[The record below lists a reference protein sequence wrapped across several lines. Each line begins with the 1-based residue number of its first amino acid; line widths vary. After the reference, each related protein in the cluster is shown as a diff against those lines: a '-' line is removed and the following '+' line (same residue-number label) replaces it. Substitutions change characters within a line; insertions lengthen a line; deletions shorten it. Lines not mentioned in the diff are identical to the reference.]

1 MKLTDGEV
9 KLHQLASSPGRIQS
23 TFSMTGSRRW
33 NVQASRM
40 FGRKRSLQEWN
51 LLSDEERAT
60 FDTAVKSL
68 RGRIDASSKAV
79 AAQDFRHLR
88 QGDPESVSDLMTWS
102 DCSIPAPRPRCDH
115 VNR

>member
-1 MKLTDGEV
+1 MQFAGHLR
-9 KLHQLASSPGRIQS
+9 GR
-23 TFSMTGSRRW
+23 
-33 NVQASRM
+33 A
-40 FGRKRSLQEWN
+40 LQEWN

-102 DCSIPAPRPRCDH
+102 DCSIPAPRPVVTTSTDRSTMSVLHKPVTNDFRKH
-115 VNR
+115 T